1 MKQKLYVLL
10 SLLVLS
16 MLVLTACGGAQPA
29 ASEEKQ
35 QEVTIPAEYKGKT
48 NPLAG
53 KEEAAAAGKE
63 IFDANCASCHGEKG
77 LGDGPAAASL
87 DPKPPKLAEEAK
99 TASDDLLF
107 YRIAEGRAGGPPNS
121 AMPAWKGVLSEEEMW
136 QVITYIRK
144 LAEK

>member
-16 MLVLTACGGAQPA
+16 MLVLTACGGGAQPA
-29 ASEEKQ
+29 APEEEEQ
-35 QEVTIPAEYKGKT
+35 VTIPAEYKGKT

-53 KEEAAAAGKE
+53 KDEAAAAGKE
-63 IFDANCASCHGEKG
+63 IYDANCASCHGEKG

-87 DPKPPKLAEEAK
+87 NPKPPKLAEEAR

-107 YRIAEGRAGGPPNS
+107 YRVAEGKAGGPPNS

-144 LAEK
+144 LAGK